1 MRRPVE
7 EIKRMIE
14 RLAIERQRAFD
25 SGAHMY
31 AHHYDSILEG
41 LHWVLG
47 GDESLLDLPEN
58 DSIRSQIL
66 QKMEE
71 KRRP

>member
-1 MRRPVE
+1 
-7 EIKRMIE
+7 
-14 RLAIERQRAFD
+14 
-25 SGAHMY
+25 MY